1 VIRVEVWYE
10 PAQGTRR
17 QLVGEVKVTNDGS
30 ASDGSG
36 DSPTGNYRVEA
47 GWLPRGET
55 RWERKFARVE
65 NFARRHGVLVLLRQ
79 ALLGLEG
86 RIE

>member
-1 VIRVEVWYE
+1 MIRVEVWYE

-47 GWLPRGET
+47 GWLPRDET
-55 RWERKFARVE
+55 RWKRKLGRVE
-65 NFARRHGVLVLLRQ
+65 NFTRQQGVLVLLRQ
-79 ALLGLEG
+79 ALLDLGG
-86 RIE
+86 KIE